1 MDTLENTYHWL
12 GLGKQPF
19 PNQTLAA
26 CLRQLHQ
33 AVETKQ
39 VNQALEWMKT
49 VHQNGAALPDPPLKA
64 RLHLECARA
73 NFNLGFHD
81 DALRE
86 IDAAIALLEERA
98 GFDSEYK
105 LVNAIAHWMLGNLL
119 LTLPEQRNLV
129 LAAWQKSLND
139 FTNLAAWPPEYHS
152 NPGWFRDRCA
162 EMRQG
167 IERFI
172 ASGSPRPRPSGA
184 ARPAPRRQPAGSPR
198 PSRGQAPSGFPWP
211 ISTLYAGNIKSL
223 PVIGEIPAGGFAATG
238 IGAYTLETLQ
248 VEPAQDEFI
257 IANQPYR
264 LVNLRGSPG
273 VTELVS
279 SRSYMILQVKGDSMN
294 ADQIEPGDYVL
305 LAEQNSADQMDI
317 VAAEIVNVDAKA
329 TLKRFRRKDGV
340 IILEPRSTNPSH
352 QPFVFP
358 EGTSNFFIRGVALGV
373 FKPV

>member
-12 GLGKQPF
+12 GLGEQPF

-26 CLRQLHQ
+26 CLRQMHQ

-39 VNQALEWMKT
+39 INQARAWMQSI
-49 VHQNGAALPDPPLKA
+49 HQNGAALPDTPLKA

-73 NFNLGFHD
+73 NYNLGLLD
-81 DALRE
+81 DAMRE

-119 LTLPEQRNLV
+119 LTLPDQRNAV
-129 LAAWQKSLND
+129 IAAWQKSLND
-139 FTNLAAWPPEYHS
+139 FTNLAAWPPDYHQ
-152 NPGWFRDRCA
+152 NPSWFRDRCV
-162 EMRQG
+162 EMLQG
-167 IERFI
+167 IERLV

-184 ARPAPRRQPAGSPR
+184 ARSTSRRQPGGI
-198 PSRGQAPSGFPWP
+198 PSASRNQAPSGFPWP

-223 PVIGEIPAGGFAATG
+223 PVIGQIPAGGLAATG
-238 IGAYTLETLQ
+238 VGTYTLETLH

-273 VTELVS
+273 VTELSS

-294 ADQIEPGDYVL
+294 ADQIEAGDYVL
-305 LAEQNSADQMDI
+305 LVQQDSADQMDI
-317 VAAEIVNVDAKA
+317 VAAEIVNVDAEA
-329 TLKRFRRKDGV
+329 TLKRFRRKNGM